1 MTQSNSYYAYIRVST
16 TKQGEK
22 GVSLQEQKSAIE
34 RYADQ
39 NSLIITEWFEE
50 QVTAAKKGRPLFN
63 AMITALKNGEAK
75 GLIIHKIDRGARNLR
90 DWSDLGD
97 MIDLG
102 LDVHFANESL
112 DMSSRGGRLSA
123 DIQAVVAADY
133 IRNLREETKKG
144 IYGRLRQG
152 LYPFRAPIGYL
163 DMGKGKRKEIDPVNG
178 PIVKKLFDLY
188 ATGEYGLHALK
199 KEAKLLGLTTRG
211 GKQLSLNGLST
222 ILHNPFYTG
231 LIRIKKT
238 GDTFQGIHEPI
249 ITTTLFQAVQDIF
262 EGKIYARP
270 GRHDFL
276 YKRLLKCKHCD
287 YSLIGERQKG
297 NIYYRCHQKE
307 CPTKG
312 IREEKVNDFVQDRF
326 SLLDLGKKENRLFFR
341 EIQKYKEHFE
351 QERKEV
357 LASCT
362 LLLGEIETKLIRL
375 TDAFLEGD
383 VDREMY
389 HTRKEAFLKE
399 KLELEEK
406 QRSFNEDEKTL
417 IDEITEFLELA
428 EMASLTYR
436 SAYPVEKRRI
446 LKAVTSNRLVDRKNV
461 EVELSKPFSI
471 IANRYVLQDGDPSA
485 GRPRTLLDLLVKY
498 LKGRRLHRP

>member
-34 RYADQ
+34 RYAAQ
-39 NSLIITEWFEE
+39 NHLKITKWFEE

-63 AMITALKNGEAK
+63 AMIKALKNGEAK

-144 IYGRLRQG
+144 IYGRLKQG

-163 DMGKGKRKEIDPVNG
+163 DMGKGKRKEIDPVTG
-178 PIVKKLFDLY
+178 QIIKQLFDMY
-188 ATGEYGLHALK
+188 ASGEYSLHTLR

-222 ILHNPFYTG
+222 ILHNPFYMG

-238 GDTFQGIHEPI
+238 GETFEGIHEPI
-249 ITTTLFQAVQDIF
+249 ITPTLFKAVQDIF
-262 EGKIYARP
+262 EGKTYARP

-276 YKRLLKCKHCD
+276 YKRLLRCKHCG

-297 NIYYRCHQKE
+297 RVYYRCHKKG

-312 IREEKVNDFVQDRF
+312 VREETVDDTVQGSF
-326 SLLDLGKKENRLFFR
+326 SLLDLGQRDKRLFFR
-341 EIQKYKEHFE
+341 EIQKHKERFQ

-357 LASCT
+357 VDSCT
-362 LLLGEIETKLIRL
+362 LLIGEIDTKLIRL
-375 TDAFLEGD
+375 TDAFLDSD

-389 HTRKEAFLKE
+389 HSRKEVFLKE
-399 KLELEEK
+399 KLGLERK
-406 QRSFNEDEKTL
+406 RKSFDQDEKSL

-428 EMASLTYR
+428 EKASLTYK
-436 SAYPVEKRRI
+436 SAYPSEKRRI
-446 LKAVTSNRLVDRKNV
+446 LKAVTSNRFVDRKNV

-471 IANRYVLQDGDPSA
+471 IANRHVLKNGDPSA
-485 GRPRTLLDLLVKY
+485 GRPRTLLHQLIKY

>member
-1 MTQSNSYYAYIRVST
+1 MTQPNSYYAYIRVST

-34 RYADQ
+34 RYAVQ
-39 NSLIITEWFEE
+39 NDLKITNWFEE

-63 AMITALKNGEAK
+63 AMIKALKNGEAK

-144 IYGRLRQG
+144 IYGRLKQG

-163 DMGKGKRKEIDPVNG
+163 DTGKGKRKEIDPVKG
-178 PIVKKLFDLY
+178 PQVKKLFDLY
-188 ATGEYGLHALK
+188 ATGEYGLHDLK
-199 KEAKLLGLTTRG
+199 KEAKLLGLATRG
-211 GKQLSLNGLST
+211 GKQLSLNGIST
-222 ILHNPFYTG
+222 ILHNPFYMG

-238 GDTFQGIHEPI
+238 GETFKGIHEPI

-262 EGKIYARP
+262 EGKKYARP
-270 GRHDFL
+270 DRHDFL
-276 YKRLLKCKHCD
+276 YKRLLRCKHCG
-287 YSLIGERQKG
+287 YSLVGEKQKG
-297 NIYYRCHQKE
+297 HIYYRCHKKN

-312 IREEKVNDFVQDRF
+312 IREELVDDSVQDRF
-326 SLLDLGKKENRLFFR
+326 SLLDLNKKEKRLFFK
-341 EIQKYKEHFE
+341 EIQKHKERFE

-357 LASCT
+357 VASCK
-362 LLLGEIETKLIRL
+362 LLLGEVETKLIRL

-389 HTRKEAFLKE
+389 HFRKEAFLKE

-406 QRSFNEDEKTL
+406 RRAFNEDGKGL
-417 IDEITEFLELA
+417 VDEITEFLELA
-428 EMASLTYR
+428 EKASLTYR

-446 LKAVTSNRLVDRKNV
+446 LKAVTSNRFVNGKNV

-471 IANRYVLQDGDPSA
+471 IANRPVLQKCDPSA
-485 GRPRTLLDLLVKY
+485 GRPRTLFHQLVTY
-498 LKGRRLHRP
+498 LKKRRLHRP